1 MIPNLNMSRTYD
13 NFFSLRWYYSSFVFP
28 FDACNSIKQFLI
40 INEHKSSQE
49 KFFLDGIILTGCYI
63 LSLPFITH
71 IYGGT
76 ITGLLYENLYL
87 ATSVL
92 LFFSLLSFKSI
103 SFKYLLYFSPMLLA
117 VIYNL
122 FFPFGEYTVI
132 NCLKYLA
139 YFAIFFLYLDAYLT
153 KNL

>member
-1 MIPNLNMSRTYD
+1 MDIQLQRE
-13 NFFSLRWYYSSFVFP
+13 VFLER
-28 FDACNSIKQFLI
+28 FLLSIVFI
-40 INEHKSSQE
+40 
-49 KFFLDGIILTGCYI
+49 F
-63 LSLPFITH
+63 SLPFITH

-76 ITGLLYENLYL
+76 ITGLLFENLYL
-87 ATSVL
+87 AVSVL

-103 SFKYLLYFSPMLLA
+103 SFKYLLYFSPMLLI

-139 YFAIFFLYLDAYLT
+139 YFAIFFLVFRRLFNKEFIIECYCFILFMPRGYYQSI
-153 KNL
+153 KGK